1 MAENLEL
8 SLLCSE
14 TINVGDDDMIFGREV
29 SNFQI
34 GFPLESEEIIREMM
48 EKEKQH
54 LPSDDY
60 IRRLRSGDM
69 DFNARRR
76 KALNWIFK
84 AYAERERCCLKSACE
99 VRQFGPLCICLSV
112 NYFDRFLSVH
122 DLPYDKAWTMQ
133 LLAVACLSLAAKLE
147 ETYVPRLLIDLQV
160 GHPEFLFVAKSIQR
174 MELLVVNRL
183 EGRLR
188 AITPCSYISYFL
200 RKMSKSDQEPSN
212 TLISISLQVIA
223 SKAKGID
230 FLEFRPSEVAA
241 AVALY
246 VSGELHTVQFD
257 DSSFSPLFSPF
268 QKERV
273 KKIGGII
280 ESGGSGLCSQTPSV
294 VLEVSASCFSIK
306 THASSY

>member
-8 SLLCSE
+8 GLLCTE

-29 SNFQI
+29 SNFQM

-48 EKEKQH
+48 ETEKQH

-84 AYAERERCCLKSACE
+84 
-99 VRQFGPLCICLSV
+99 
-112 NYFDRFLSVH
+112 
-122 DLPYDKAWTMQ
+122 YDKAWTMQ

-147 ETYVPRLLIDLQV
+147 ETSVPRLLIDLQV

-212 TLISISLQVIA
+212 TFISISLQVIA

-257 DSSFSPLFSPF
+257 NSSFSPLFSPL

-273 KKIGGII
+273 KKIGGMI
-280 ESGGSGLCSQTPSV
+280 ESGGSGLCSQTPSGV
-294 VLEVSASCFSIK
+294 FEVSASCFSIK